1 MLHGELLELLEFYVV
16 AEKHV
21 LVFFLFCFFQW
32 LFPTALS
39 LCISPSL
46 FTDNLPYDVTVY
58 LT

>member
-16 AEKHV
+16 AEKQV
-21 LVFFLFCFFQW
+21 LVLFFFFFQW

-39 LCISPSL
+39 LCISLSL